1 MTKDLFIYAIALLLP
16 LSAGMVVFQGNPYH
30 ALIMRGILGAIA
42 ALTYTILGAADVALT
57 EALVGTLLA
66 IMLYAVAVRS
76 SLVMRLG
83 ILEEDMDEVSGKA
96 TPEQKANHPLT
107 PLLEDL
113 RLVLKKHYM
122 RLELVPY
129 VNWQALQRSL
139 SEKEVHAI
147 CARSEYGDGV
157 PGAEKRPY
165 QTVTRIKRLYDF
177 MGTELTSTAS
187 SLSYKV
193 VSAPQTPHIG
203 TSPLG
208 EEQS

>member
-16 LSAGMVVFQGNPYH
+16 LSAGMVVFQSNPYY
-30 ALIMRGILGAIA
+30 ALILRGILGAIA
-42 ALTYTILGAADVALT
+42 ALTYTVLGAADVALT

-83 ILEEDMDEVSGKA
+83 ILEEDMAEVSDKA
-96 TPEQKANHPLT
+96 TPEQRADHPLT
-107 PLLEDL
+107 ALLEDL
-113 RLVLKKHYM
+113 RLILKQHYM

-147 CARSEYGDGV
+147 CARSEYDDEV
-157 PGAEKRPY
+157 PGAGKQPY
-165 QTVTRIKRLYDF
+165 QTVTRIRRLYEF
-177 MGTELTSTAS
+177 MDAELTSTVS
-187 SLSYKV
+187 SVSYKV
-193 VSAPQTPHIG
+193 VSDPQSPNIG
-203 TSPLG
+203 TAQLSKERL
-208 EEQS
+208 

>member
-1 MTKDLFIYAIALLLP
+1 MTKDLFIYGITLLLP
-16 LSAGMVVFQGNPYH
+16 IAAGMVVFQANPYY
-30 ALIMRGILGAIA
+30 ALILRGILGAIA
-42 ALTYTILGAADVALT
+42 ALTYTVLGAADVALT

-83 ILEEDMDEVSGKA
+83 ILEEDMAEVSGKA
-96 TPEQKANHPLT
+96 TPEQRANHSLT

-122 RLELVPY
+122 RLELVPC

-157 PGAEKRPY
+157 FGDEKRPY
-165 QTVTRIKRLYDF
+165 QTVTRIQRLYDF
-177 MGTELTSTAS
+177 MQEELTSTVS
-187 SLSYKV
+187 SLSYKA
-193 VSAPQTPHIG
+193 VSDPQPPSIAIPQL
-203 TSPLG
+203 S
-208 EEQS
+208 EERS